1 MNQSVKM
8 YNGSKMLTEQ
18 IWIPRAY
25 AKSLARQHMI
35 VTQFGESK
43 IEEFP
48 WACCRSYSLAKS
60 GRDIVTE
67 NNMESDL

>member
-48 WACCRSYSLAKS
+48 
-60 GRDIVTE
+60 
-67 NNMESDL
+67 